1 MEQNAKTCRLPL
13 FGMLLTTVLV
23 LGGLF
28 GLHWWL
34 DNRAD
39 IYAQRA
45 LAAAWQ
51 EDWVQ
56 AEDWARKAEA
66 AGAAGVTDKLTY
78 DRATALFEAGEY
90 AAARQLYGELGS
102 YREASRQIMACDY
115 RQAEALYEAG
125 DFEAARNAFLTV
137 AGYED
142 ALVRADLCLYATAEQ
157 LLRNGDRE
165 AALQAFLALGN
176 FQDAPAQAQA
186 LAQELKGEEEPTAS
200 DQASEPLSLQ
210 DQLTEARNGLQNHR
224 LAAGQGHALFLM
236 EDGSVRAAGAN
247 DRGQCDVQGW
257 ADVTAVAAGYAHSLG
272 LTADGRVLATGDDSQ
287 GQCDTRDWANVTKI
301 FCGPWDSFGL
311 TQDGKWLHCGFTET
325 SALTGWTGLSCL
337 APGNGVL
344 FALRQNGTLLSSRPD
359 QTQNWYSLVDLTAA
373 GHVPV
378 ALQRDGTVLAAHRD
392 LSSWT
397 EVLSLRSS
405 AALLAGLKLDGTL
418 LVEPLLPTD
427 DGLLAALRA
436 ETDVT
441 GFALAGTYAL
451 LLHADGTLSAPG
463 APFDIRPFSH

>member
-176 FQDAPAQAQA
+176 FQNAPARAQA
-186 LAQELKGEEEPTAS
+186 LSQELPFLEPAPDT
-200 DQASEPLSLQ
+200 
-210 DQLTEARNGLQNHR
+210 
-224 LAAGQGHALFLM
+224 
-236 EDGSVRAAGAN
+236 
-247 DRGQCDVQGW
+247 
-257 ADVTAVAAGYAHSLG
+257 VA
-272 LTADGRVLATGDDSQ
+272 
-287 GQCDTRDWANVTKI
+287 K
-301 FCGPWDSFGL
+301 
-311 TQDGKWLHCGFTET
+311 
-325 SALTGWTGLSCL
+325 
-337 APGNGVL
+337 
-344 FALRQNGTLLSSRPD
+344 
-359 QTQNWYSLVDLTAA
+359 
-373 GHVPV
+373 
-378 ALQRDGTVLAAHRD
+378 
-392 LSSWT
+392 
-397 EVLSLRSS
+397 
-405 AALLAGLKLDGTL
+405 
-418 LVEPLLPTD
+418 
-427 DGLLAALRA
+427 
-436 ETDVT
+436 
-441 GFALAGTYAL
+441 
-451 LLHADGTLSAPG
+451 
-463 APFDIRPFSH
+463 